1 MAKEKVIFTTEEV
14 INTLVILFLK
24 KTLLQIPVQT
34 QEFRTRLQ
42 KMAVVTTQNLI
53 LYSKK

>member
-1 MAKEKVIFTTEEV
+1 MAKEKVIFTTGEL
-14 INTLVILFLK
+14 INTLVTLFLK
-24 KTLLQIPVQT
+24 KTLLQISVQI

-42 KMAVVTTQNLI
+42 NNGSGTTLNLI